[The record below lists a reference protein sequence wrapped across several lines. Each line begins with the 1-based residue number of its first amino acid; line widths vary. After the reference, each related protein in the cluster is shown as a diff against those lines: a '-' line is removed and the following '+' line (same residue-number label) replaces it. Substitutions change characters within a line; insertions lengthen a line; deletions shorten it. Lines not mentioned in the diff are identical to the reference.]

1 MIDKFDKI
9 EWNDKT
15 YDAFLHYLIKLEDE
29 EYRKFHSSLVQNT
42 RYKIIGIRVPTLR
55 KIASGIAKTNIEDF
69 LDCAGDTYYEEVFI
83 QGIVISYIKDEKS
96 FYSHMKK
103 YVKKID
109 NWALCDSFCN
119 SIKIV
124 KDYEGKYFKEAMK
137 LALDKDEFVS
147 RAGIV
152 IILNHFIDRNNLNRI
167 FDMLNQMKSD
177 KFYVNMAQ
185 AWLISE
191 MYIKYPGMTKE
202 FLKSNNLNDFTQNK
216 AISKIKESFRANE
229 EEKKLL
235 NDFKR
240 NREEKSDKT
249 IESRKKERE
258 K

>member
-1 MIDKFDKI
+1 
-9 EWNDKT
+9 
-15 YDAFLHYLIKLEDE
+15 
-29 EYRKFHSSLVQNT
+29 
-42 RYKIIGIRVPTLR
+42 
-55 KIASGIAKTNIEDF
+55 
-69 LDCAGDTYYEEVFI
+69 
-83 QGIVISYIKDEKS
+83 
-96 FYSHMKK
+96 
-103 YVKKID
+103 
-109 NWALCDSFCN
+109 
-119 SIKIV
+119 
-124 KDYEGKYFKEAMK
+124 
-137 LALDKDEFVS
+137 
-147 RAGIV
+147 
-152 IILNHFIDRNNLNRI
+152 
-167 FDMLNQMKSD
+167 MLKQMKSD